1 MKVKLQTKADF
12 IVFHSAPQANK
23 PDLISHVSLKI
34 KDIINKAVDQKKKL
48 NEILTAQ
55 SMSCDLSRVELSEMG
70 ILFYASLI
78 IRSLRKSDTNFL
90 SPLNPLDIS
99 AEKSLSL
106 LNQQLYTF
114 IHWILSPTP
123 PQSMDIIDP
132 NFVKNESE
140 TLHRYTMFL
149 GQDIIFMAST
159 GKCKLPKHIGLSQA
173 LHQKTQ
179 SKDLV
184 TLVNRFGHGVSYEEV
199 QRIDTCWSEIQLSS
213 DGFII
218 PQNMAYGQ
226 VTTGA
231 GDNFNRAIES
241 VKGEHH
247 DVVNMVLFQPET
259 TGLQR
264 NGDFDNVQQR
274 RSSTART
281 LSQANITPI
290 DLQYPYLARKQPGP
304 KHLLGK
310 IYIDWFNW
318 NKLNVHFG
326 EEKTKSILFGTKRQ
340 LKHQRDLNLKYG
352 YIEIKQ
358 HSRVTYLGCILG
370 NILSGD
376 QPVVFSCLS
385 VSWRKVTFFA

>member
-1 MKVKLQTKADF
+1 
-12 IVFHSAPQANK
+12 
-23 PDLISHVSLKI
+23 
-34 KDIINKAVDQKKKL
+34 
-48 NEILTAQ
+48 
-55 SMSCDLSRVELSEMG
+55 MG

-78 IRSLRKSDTNFL
+78 IRSLRKSNTIFL

-114 IHWILSPTP
+114 INWILSPTP
-123 PQSMDIIDP
+123 PQSMDIVDP
-132 NFVKNESE
+132 NLVKNESE
-140 TLHRYTMFL
+140 TLHRYTMSL
-149 GQDIIFMAST
+149 GQDIIFMASR
-159 GKCKLPKHIGLSQA
+159 GKCKPPKHIGLSQA

-199 QRIDTCWSEIQLSS
+199 QRIDTCWSEIQLSG

-264 NGDFDNVQQR
+264 NGDFGNVQQR

-281 LSQANITPI
+281 LSQAN
-290 DLQYPYLARKQPGP
+290 G
-304 KHLLGK
+304 
-310 IYIDWFNW
+310 
-318 NKLNVHFG
+318 
-326 EEKTKSILFGTKRQ
+326 
-340 LKHQRDLNLKYG
+340 
-352 YIEIKQ
+352 
-358 HSRVTYLGCILG
+358 HS
-370 NILSGD
+370 N
-376 QPVVFSCLS
+376 
-385 VSWRKVTFFA
+385 